1 MDPHLETEI
10 ARIGGEDPLDHLDDP
25 RWGLRRPEGDP
36 AVAIRL
42 LALDAILTDRLYRVP
57 ASSIPDVSET
67 IRTRIIS
74 LKNSGSGA
82 DK

>member
-1 MDPHLETEI
+1 MDSLAGEI
-10 ARIGGEDPLDHLDDP
+10 ARIGGDDPLSHLDDP

-42 LALDAILTDRLYRVP
+42 LALDAILTNLLSRAPIESLP
-57 ASSIPDVSET
+57 AVSET

-74 LKNSGSGA
+74 LKNETAGA